1 MKKWYESRTLWL
13 NALVIAG
20 GIAEIIDNQYS
31 TGVAVISVS
40 TANLILRFLTSQ
52 AIITGSSNKRSSNG
66 RDTDKGQ
73 QQ

>member
-13 NALVIAG
+13 NALVIV
-20 GIAEIIDNQYS
+20 DNQYS